1 MSTCADT
8 QTRQAKCEMHGEYAS
23 RNTFGS
29 HWTKCPTCAAEAKVL
44 EDERRAEYE
53 KAEAVVR
60 WQKRL
65 EYACIP
71 DRFSGKTL
79 ESYITETKGQRRAL
93 AFAMAY
99 ADGIDDVLATGRGAL
114 FVGKPG
120 TGKTHLACGIALQ
133 IMRGGR
139 TTTALYSTAM
149 RAVRR
154 VKDSWARGSAERETE
169 AVAALTD
176 PDLLILDE
184 IGVQFGSET
193 EKTLLFD
200 VMNCRYE
207 RRLPTLLLSNLD
219 ADGVRAFLGE
229 RVFDRMRE
237 DGCEVVVFDWES
249 HRGRVAP

>member
-1 MSTCADT
+1 MTADT
-8 QTRQAKCEMHGEYAS
+8 QTRQAKCEMHGDYVS
-23 RNTFGS
+23 RNAHGLY
-29 HWTKCPTCAAEAKVL
+29 WTKCPACATEARAA
-44 EDERRAEYE
+44 EDERRVERE
-53 KAEAVVR
+53 KVEALLR

-65 EYACIP
+65 GHSCIP
-71 DRFSGKTL
+71 DRFRDRTL
-79 ESYITETKGQRRAL
+79 ENYITEIEGQRRAL
-93 AFAMAY
+93 EFATAY
-99 ADGIDDVLATGRGAL
+99 ADDFDDDALASGRGAL

-120 TGKTHLACGIALQ
+120 TGKTHLAVAIALQ
-133 IMRGGR
+133 IMRDGR

-154 VKDSWARGSAERETE
+154 VKDSWGRGSTESETE

-193 EKTLLFD
+193 EKLIAFD

-229 RVFDRMRE
+229 RIFDRMRE

-249 HRGRVAP
+249 HRGKVAT

>member
-71 DRFSGKTL
+71 DRFHGKTFK
-79 ESYITETKGQRRAL
+79 SYIAETEGQRRAL
-93 AFAMAY
+93 AFAIAY
-99 ADGIDDVLATGRGAL
+99 ANGFDDALATGRGAL
-114 FVGKPG
+114 FVGKVG
-120 TGKTHLACGIALQ
+120 TGKTHLACDIAMNA
-133 IMRGGR
+133 MRDGR
-139 TTTALYSTAM
+139 TVLFSTVM
-149 RAVRR
+149 RAIRR
-154 VKDSWARGSAERETE
+154 VKATWARGGSESEIE
-169 AVAALTD
+169 AIAALTD

-184 IGVQFGSET
+184 VGVQFGSEA
-193 EKTLLFD
+193 EKLLTFD
-200 VMNCRYE
+200 IMNTRYE
-207 RRLPTLLLSNLD
+207 NRRPTLLLSNLD
-219 ADGVRAFLGE
+219 VDGVRAFLGE